1 MPTTLTTA
9 RAATPPRILERIAAI
24 TPYEVDRPPQPIDL
38 WLDANEGAACDAA
51 ALDAIRTIDADA
63 LRRYPD
69 ASELESLV
77 ASQLGIDTSRVLA
90 TAGGDDAID
99 RLCRATLDESRT
111 LVTHTPGF
119 SMIPISARKAGA
131 RVVGVRWERGPFPT
145 DAFLASI
152 TDDTGLVALVTP
164 NNPTGSSIPFD
175 DVRAVADR
183 CAQVGALLLL
193 DLAYT
198 EFGERDFTPDAI
210 TLPNTAIVRTLSKAW
225 GMAGC
230 RVGFLL
236 ANPPVVRACRAAGN
250 PFSASAPS
258 VAAAS
263 AALRDRPITTTD
275 HPAAALVKLERRTI
289 TEALASLRVDALE
302 SDANFV
308 LARTPRSLWVRDALR
323 SAGIA
328 VRAWPGSR
336 DLTDALRITCP
347 GSDDALR
354 RLTRALAAAL
364 SPQALLLDMDGVI
377 ADVSRS
383 YRAAILATCA
393 SFGVEATPAD
403 VAAIKARGDAN
414 NDWRVTHEILASR
427 DVDVPYELVVER
439 FEAIYQ
445 GTPQRPG
452 LRETEALIGSA
463 DTLRALAERVPLAIV
478 TGRPRAD
485 AERFLDRFGLTP
497 LFPVVVCMEDGPSK
511 PDPAILDL
519 ATQRLGVERAWMVG
533 DTVDDIR
540 AAKRASR
547 TVIPIGVVA
556 PQDDPAPTAASLLRS
571 GASRVVDSLADLS
584 EILP

>member
-1 MPTTLTTA
+1 MTTTA
-9 RAATPPRILERIAAI
+9 RAITPPRLLARVASL
-24 TPYEVDRPPQPIDL
+24 TPYEVDRPIQPIYL
-38 WLDANEGAACDAA
+38 WLDANEGSAGDAH
-51 ALDAIRTIDADA
+51 ALDAIRSIDADT

-69 ASELESLV
+69 ASQLESLV
-77 ASQLGIDTSRVLA
+77 ASQVGIDADRVLA

-119 SMIPISARKAGA
+119 SMIPFGARKTGA
-131 RVVGVRWERGPFPT
+131 RVEAVRWERGPFPL
-145 DAFLASI
+145 DALLSLI
-152 TDDTGLVALVTP
+152 DDTTGLVALVTP
-164 NNPTGSSIPFD
+164 NNPTGSSIMFED
-175 DVRAVADR
+175 ARAVAER
-183 CAQVGALLLL
+183 CAEVGALLLL
-193 DLAYT
+193 DLAYV
-198 EFGERDFTPDAI
+198 EFADRDPTLDAL

-236 ANPPVVRACRAAGN
+236 ADAAVVRACRAVGN
-250 PFSASAPS
+250 LFSVSAPS
-258 VAAAS
+258 VAAAV
-263 AALRDRPITTTD
+263 AALRARPLID
-275 HPAAALVKLERRTI
+275 APHAVAARVRVERREIADTL
-289 TEALASLRVDALE
+289 TSLGADAIP

-323 SAGIA
+323 SAGVA

-336 DLTDALRITCP
+336 ELPDALRITCP
-347 GSDDALR
+347 GNPDNLR
-354 RLTRALAAAL
+354 RLTHAIAAAL

-383 YRAAILATCA
+383 YRAAILTTCA
-393 SFGVEATPAD
+393 SFGVEATTAE

-414 NDWRVTHEILASR
+414 NDWRVTYEILASHA
-427 DVDVPYELVVER
+427 VDVPYEQVVQR
-439 FEAIYQ
+439 FEAVYQ
-445 GTPQRPG
+445 GTTQRPG
-452 LRETEALIGSA
+452 LRETESLIGDA
-463 DTLRALAERVPLAIV
+463 ETLRVLASRLPLAIV

-485 AERFLDRFGLTP
+485 AERFLDRFGLAS

-519 ATQRLGVERAWMVG
+519 AMQRLGVERAWMVG

-540 AAKRASR
+540 AAKRAMA
-547 TVIPIGVVA
+547 TVVPIGVVA
-556 PQDDPAPTAASLLRS
+556 PQDDPGPTTNSLLRS
-571 GASRVVDSLADLS
+571 GASRVVASLAELS

>member
-1 MPTTLTTA
+1 MTTT
-9 RAATPPRILERIAAI
+9 RAVSPPRLLDRIADLA
-24 TPYEVDRPPQPIDL
+24 PYVVDRPPQPIDL
-38 WLDANEGAACDAA
+38 WLDANEGSFCDENAFRA
-51 ALDAIRTIDADA
+51 LRELDADT

-77 ASQLGIDTSRVLA
+77 ASQFGIDASRVLA

-119 SMIPISARKAGA
+119 SMIPLGARKTGA
-131 RVVGVRWERGPFPT
+131 RVANIRWDRGPFPL
-145 DAFLASI
+145 DALLSLI
-152 TDDTGLVALVTP
+152 DDTTGLVALVTP
-164 NNPTGSSIPFD
+164 NNPTGSSIMFED
-175 DVRAVADR
+175 ARAVAER
-183 CAQVGALLLL
+183 CAEVGALLLL
-193 DLAYT
+193 DLAYV
-198 EFGERDFTPDAI
+198 EFADRDHTLDAL

-236 ANPPVVRACRAAGN
+236 ADVAVVRACRAVGN
-250 PFSASAPS
+250 PFSVSAPS
-258 VAAAS
+258 VAAA
-263 AALRDRPITTTD
+263 
-275 HPAAALVKLERRTI
+275 AAALLARPLTDAPHAVAARVRDERRQIADT
-289 TEALASLRVDALE
+289 LVSLGADAIS

-323 SAGIA
+323 SAGVA

-336 DLTDALRITCP
+336 ELHDALRITCP
-347 GSDDALR
+347 GNPDNLR
-354 RLTRALAAAL
+354 RLTRAIAAAL

-383 YRAAILATCA
+383 YRAAILTTCA
-393 SFGVEATPAD
+393 SFGVDATSAE

-414 NDWRVTHEILASR
+414 NDWRVTHEILASHA
-427 DVDVPYELVVER
+427 VDVPYEQVVQR
-439 FEAIYQ
+439 FEAVYQ
-445 GTPQRPG
+445 GTTQRPG
-452 LRETEALIGSA
+452 LRETESLIGDA
-463 DTLRALAERVPLAIV
+463 ETLRALASRLPLAIV

-485 AERFLDRFGLTP
+485 AERFLDRFGLAS

-519 ATQRLGVERAWMVG
+519 AMQRLGVERAWMVG

-540 AAKRASR
+540 AARRAMA
-547 TVIPIGVVA
+547 TVVPIGVVA
-556 PQDDPAPTAASLLRS
+556 PQDDPGPTTNSLLRS
-571 GASRVVDSLADLS
+571 GASRIVASLAELS